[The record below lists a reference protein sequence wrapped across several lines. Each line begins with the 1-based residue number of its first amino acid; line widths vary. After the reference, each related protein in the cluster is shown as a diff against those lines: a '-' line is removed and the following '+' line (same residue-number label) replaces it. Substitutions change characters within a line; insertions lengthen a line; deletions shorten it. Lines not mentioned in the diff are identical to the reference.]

1 MSALRERMRMR
12 CHASR
17 DAPQRIA
24 RPDAPAPLATSVAGG
39 GASMVPSVSN
49 VLNPAWIAAIG
60 TALSTLIAATVL
72 LRDQEDRQRRQVEGV
87 ASSAEAD
94 VDNGA
99 PLFKVAVTNASQL
112 PLPIVFVT
120 VESEFMASDGGFT
133 IVLSGQAEFFD
144 LPSGTTTGA
153 AAVLQPVRP
162 IYSHATWHPA
172 AVTAIRVVDIAGRRW
187 VRVTGDS
194 WRRYRQS
201 PIGWIFSKY
210 QLFRLRRVRLPGR
223 LTPGASSSH
232 GSKNDGF
239 GGGGLEGA
247 WRQVAGAI

>member
-60 TALSTLIAATVL
+60 TA
-72 LRDQEDRQRRQVEGV
+72 
-87 ASSAEAD
+87 
-94 VDNGA
+94 
-99 PLFKVAVTNASQL
+99 
-112 PLPIVFVT
+112 
-120 VESEFMASDGGFT
+120 
-133 IVLSGQAEFFD
+133 LSGQAEFFD

-247 WRQVAGAI
+247 WRQVPGGDLIWRSGQGLMRVTAIDREGR

>member
-1 MSALRERMRMR
+1 MRMR

-17 DAPQRIA
+17 DPPQRIA
-24 RPDAPAPLATSVAGG
+24 RPDAPASLATSVAGG

-60 TALSTLIAATVL
+60 TA
-72 LRDQEDRQRRQVEGV
+72 
-87 ASSAEAD
+87 
-94 VDNGA
+94 
-99 PLFKVAVTNASQL
+99 
-112 PLPIVFVT
+112 
-120 VESEFMASDGGFT
+120 
-133 IVLSGQAEFFD
+133 LSGQAEFFD

-223 LTPGASSSH
+223 LTPGGKFQSWEQ
-232 GSKNDGF
+232 KRRLRPNDQRDGP
-239 GGGGLEGA
+239 GTDPPGQSDNCRPRLA
-247 WRQVAGAI
+247 

>member
-39 GASMVPSVSN
+39 GPVMVPSVSN

-60 TALSTLIAATVL
+60 TALS
-72 LRDQEDRQRRQVEGV
+72 
-87 ASSAEAD
+87 
-94 VDNGA
+94 
-99 PLFKVAVTNASQL
+99 
-112 PLPIVFVT
+112 
-120 VESEFMASDGGFT
+120 
-133 IVLSGQAEFFD
+133 GQAEVVD

-247 WRQVAGAI
+247 WRQVPGGDLIWRSGQGLMRVTAIDRAGR